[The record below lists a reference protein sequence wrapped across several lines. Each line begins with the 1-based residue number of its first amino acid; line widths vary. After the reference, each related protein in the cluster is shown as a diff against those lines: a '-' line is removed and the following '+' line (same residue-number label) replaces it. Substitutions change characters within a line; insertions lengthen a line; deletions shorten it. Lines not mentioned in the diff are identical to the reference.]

1 MAQTSIFYLPELL
14 KQILYFL
21 LIDKSLY
28 PALFV
33 GRLWYRCGAP
43 ILWRR
48 IELKGN
54 DPKAKKFIEL
64 VCGKQKPIYSSK
76 LTHLEIPYYNP
87 LSSKKIE
94 GIVRTCP
101 NIIHLNFENCVG
113 FSNRALNQLKAYPN
127 LRYLNLCSSGIM
139 GDKALC
145 GMVGSCRKIEYLNI
159 SFCQGITDRSLIKI
173 AGSCQALQEFH
184 FACAHLITETSISH
198 ILNSCPNLRRFSI
211 PASCRRKNRGDIL
224 VEKRLS
230 IEFLDFGSCIYFVE
244 TSICNVIHF
253 CPNLQHLNLSFCGIT
268 DVTIKEISRS
278 CLYLKYLNLEGC
290 ANITK
295 EAIDQLVSLNPKIHI
310 KNFVDT
316 LSPPDLIGVVINHL
330 TQNNIASR
338 QILAQSLQNLL
349 DLSTQSSGYQ
359 KPSHFNLKLHLY
371 SRHMLI

>member
-1 MAQTSIFYLPELL
+1 MYTVNLPEQLPPELIPSISKYPPERDL
-14 KQILYFL
+14 KNARNINNIWEREVNLEWSKRMNFL
-21 LIDKSLY
+21 
-28 PALFV
+28 F
-33 GRLWYRCGAP
+33 GRIVQGNYTVKEYYSKLKEYTAYKTEYLWCIQPSFIYQKCSAP

-94 GIVRTCP
+94 GIVKTCP
-101 NIIHLNFENCVG
+101 NIIYLNFKNCVG

-173 AGSCQALQEFH
+173 ANSCQALQEF
-184 FACAHLITETSISH
+184 SI
-198 ILNSCPNLRRFSI
+198 LG
-211 PASCRRKNRGDIL
+211 SCRRKNRCDIL
-224 VEKRLS
+224 VEKLLTVEEHLNVEKHLS
-230 IEFLDFGSCIYFVE
+230 VEYLDFGKYVYVAE
-244 TSICNVIHF
+244 TSICNAIHS
-253 CPNLQHLNLSFCGIT
+253 CPNLQHLNLSFCRIT
-268 DVTIKEISRS
+268 DVTIKEISHS

-295 EAIDQLVSLNPKIHI
+295 EAIDQLVLLNPNIHVEDFM
-310 KNFVDT
+310 NSMD
-316 LSPPDLIGVVINHL
+316 
-330 TQNNIASR
+330 
-338 QILAQSLQNLL
+338 
-349 DLSTQSSGYQ
+349 
-359 KPSHFNLKLHLY
+359 
-371 SRHMLI
+371 M